1 MGSLPSTRITP
12 SRAFSITGVDYAG
25 PIITLVNK
33 GRGRKTCK
41 SYIALFVCFTT
52 RAIHLEAV
60 SELSTSAFMAA
71 LRRFVGRRGVPHKI
85 CSDNATNFIGAKRE
99 LAEIHKFVRTS
110 IKETIGDA
118 LQQMHIEWT
127 FIPPYS
133 PHLGGIWEAGAKSC
147 KYHLKRIMGNNLF
160 TFEELT
166 TALVQI
172 EACLNSRPIS
182 PLSSDPSDLLPLTP
196 GHFLIGG
203 PLTSL
208 PEVDLSHIKINRL
221 DRWEAIQRAVQDFWQ
236 RWAAEYV
243 ANLQNRV
250 KWRTT
255 RENIKIDDLVL
266 LQDDNLPSLKWKTG
280 RVIDTHAGKDGL
292 IRIVTVRTATGTTKR
307 SIAKLCKLPV
317 NDMSDEKD

>member
-1 MGSLPSTRITP
+1 MGSLPSARISP
-12 SRAFSITGVDYAG
+12 SRAFSITGIDYAG
-25 PIITLVNK
+25 PIIMLVNK

-41 SYIALFVCFTT
+41 SYIALFVCFAT

-71 LRRFVGRRGVPHKI
+71 LRRFVGRRGISHKI

-99 LAEIHKFVRTS
+99 LEEIHDFVRTS
-110 IKETIGDA
+110 VKGTIGDA

-127 FIPPYS
+127 FIPSYS
-133 PHLGGIWEAGAKSC
+133 SHLGGIWEAGVKSC
-147 KYHLKRIMGNNLF
+147 KYHLRRIMGNTLF

-182 PLSSDPSDLLPLTP
+182 PLSSDPADLLPLTP

-203 PLTSL
+203 PLTNL
-208 PEVDLSHIKINRL
+208 PEIDLSNIKSNRL
-221 DRWEAIQRAVQDFWQ
+221 DRWEAIQRIVQDFWK

-250 KWRTT
+250 KWRITK
-255 RENIKIDDLVL
+255 ENIKTNDLVL
-266 LQDDNLPSLKWKTG
+266 LQDENLPPLK
-280 RVIDTHAGKDGL
+280 
-292 IRIVTVRTATGTTKR
+292 
-307 SIAKLCKLPV
+307 
-317 NDMSDEKD
+317 